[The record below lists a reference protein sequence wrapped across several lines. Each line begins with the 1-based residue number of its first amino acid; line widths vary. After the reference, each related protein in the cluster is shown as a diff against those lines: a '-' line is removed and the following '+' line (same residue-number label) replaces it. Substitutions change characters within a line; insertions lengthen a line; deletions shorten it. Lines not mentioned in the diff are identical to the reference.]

1 MLTIIKM
8 TPYEAFT
15 ELTKNIIFESRAE
28 QILCWRLFSEGYN
41 LGKEEKNEES
51 KEIPSAEDVN
61 RA

>member
-1 MLTIIKM
+1 M

-28 QILCWRLFSEGYN
+28 QILHWRLFNEGYK